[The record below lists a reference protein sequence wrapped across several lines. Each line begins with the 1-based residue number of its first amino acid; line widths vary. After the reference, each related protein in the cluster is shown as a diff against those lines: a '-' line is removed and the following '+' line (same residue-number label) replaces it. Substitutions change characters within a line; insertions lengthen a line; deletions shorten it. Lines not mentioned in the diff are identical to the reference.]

1 VFLKTLVTFLGL
13 AFASPE
19 WALVAFAARQA
30 AYSLATFT
38 VFWNFCDKSTQYL
51 LSGVILG
58 DHGQ

>member
-1 VFLKTLVTFLGL
+1 MLLKTLFTFLGL

-19 WALVAFAARQA
+19 WALFAFAAGQA

-38 VFWNFCDKSTQYL
+38 IFWNLSGRSTRYL
-51 LSGVILG
+51 LSGVTLE